1 MVKVRGRC
9 PGVLDPM
16 ETGDGWLLRVR
27 VPGGVISTTSMRVV
41 AEVAGEYGSGSLD
54 ITSRANLQIRGVS
67 AGAVDHASGALADAG
82 LAVAD
87 PGIDALRA
95 VVASPITGHDPT
107 AAVDTEAIVAEIV
120 GHLTAEGARSAGVAP
135 SKFSIVIDDG
145 GAWRLD
151 HLDADLRLRCSDVTA
166 SEMPTWAVEIRGC
179 LTPIGIT
186 TCPLDVA
193 ARVARLCAAHG
204 ARLDVVVDE
213 LGLAAVVETLD
224 IQRRFRVGD
233 AGGSEIDLPF
243 SDRPSPDPPLL
254 GVVEHPDPARVNVIA
269 APFLGRLDALTFR
282 SVADLVERHAA
293 PSSHRSAARLTTAHS
308 IAVVGVPVDGAATLL
323 EAFGH
328 LGFVIDGTDRRAA
341 VSACVGAAGC
351 ASAHLDTTTAA
362 LEVIG
367 RADRLD
373 RFHLSACSKRC
384 GAPAGVRHLVA
395 DENGML
401 R

>member
-1 MVKVRGRC
+1 MVTVRGRC

-27 VPGGVISTTSMRVV
+27 VPGGVISTTSMRAV
-41 AEVAGEYGSGSLD
+41 AEVASEYGSGSLD

-67 AGAVDHASGALADAG
+67 AGVVDQASGALVEAG

-87 PGIDALRA
+87 PGIDAFRA

-107 AAVDTEAIVAEIV
+107 AAIGTEAIVAEIV
-120 GHLTAEGARSAGVAP
+120 GRLTADGTRSAGAPP
-135 SKFSIVIDDG
+135 SKFGIVIDDG
-145 GAWRLD
+145 GAWRLG
-151 HLDADLRLRCSDVTA
+151 HLDADLRLRCSDATA
-166 SEMPTWAVEIRGC
+166 SEMPTWAVAVRGC
-179 LTPIGIT
+179 PTPIGTT

-193 ARVARLCAAHG
+193 VRVARLCAAHG
-204 ARLDVVVDE
+204 ARLDVVVDQ

-224 IQRRFRVGD
+224 IPQRFRVGD
-233 AGGSEIDLPF
+233 GGGAETDLQL

-269 APFLGRLDALTFR
+269 APFLGRLDAVTLR

-293 PSSHRSAARLTTAHS
+293 PSSNRSAVRLTTAHS
-308 IAVVGVPVDGAATLL
+308 IAVVGVPADGAAALL

-328 LGFVIDGTDRRAA
+328 LGFVVDATDRRAA
-341 VSACVGAAGC
+341 VSACVGTAGC

-373 RFHLSACSKRC
+373 RVHLSACSKGC

-395 DENGML
+395 DEDGVL